1 MFYAEYVLILKTLAL
16 AENSHGNREKA
27 LELIEKAIVAEP
39 DNKELTDIKTTLLG
53 E

>member
-16 AENSHGNREKA
+16 AENSLGNADKA
-27 LELIEKAIVAEP
+27 IELIEKAIVAEP
-39 DNKELTDIKTTLLG
+39 ANAELKEIKAKFIG